1 MKTLAKKLKIRANH
15 LQIAMVKDLN
25 FANDWPWYK
34 KDDIGFNQVPN
45 YVIELCLLQYS
56 LLFSAVYLFLDIN
69 KICQP
74 AINCIL
80 FEHIS
85 LDLGL

>member
-1 MKTLAKKLKIRANH
+1 MRANH
-15 LQIAMVKDLN
+15 LQQAMVKDLN

-45 YVIELCLLQYS
+45 YVIEVCLLQYS
-56 LLFSAVYLFLDIN
+56 LLFSAVYLFIDIN
-69 KICQP
+69 KMCQP
-74 AINCIL
+74 AINCIH